1 VLGTL
6 GLVAIAIMAL
16 SIVDA
21 FLARTERLE
30 NRAEADRLASAG
42 RGLMEKG
49 RPLDAVS
56 QFKAALAVE
65 RENPEVWLALGQAQL
80 AAAQFSEAEATLTEL
95 LRRDSTAGAA
105 NLELARVLVK
115 EGRIE
120 DAVSAYHRAIYG
132 HWDREGEKNR
142 VSVRF
147 ELVNLLA
154 RQRSKEELL
163 AELLPLLDVA
173 PDDIAVQKHLGLLF
187 LIAGSAPRA
196 AEIYREILRHHPED
210 ADAYAGLGESEFA
223 RSNYLAARSDFQ
235 MAANLRPAD
244 TEISGRLTLANEV
257 LALDPMRRGIAPEEQ
272 YRRSVTMLNL
282 AAAAVTRCAGVVPG
296 EEQDAMDR
304 AQKAAKTSSRPAK
317 LSEAVENNLNMAE
330 QLWKIRQ
337 QKCKQA
343 PAPEE
348 EPLRLVLAKIAQ

>member
-1 VLGTL
+1 MLGTL

-223 RSNYLAARSDFQ
+223 RANYLAARSDFQ